1 MNKDI
6 NIKIIGIHADIDN
19 TAESDEIITIASG
32 KYYFKNNSHYI
43 LFEEINDNHIIK
55 NKIQFRDNYLLLTKS
70 SELNSEMEFTLNKI
84 TTSKYQFNAGKVVM
98 NINTHKLDMSITDE
112 SIDIS
117 IEYDLLQ
124 GEDIVS
130 RCKVIIHISQL

>member
-6 NIKIIGIHADIDN
+6 NIKIIGVHADIDN